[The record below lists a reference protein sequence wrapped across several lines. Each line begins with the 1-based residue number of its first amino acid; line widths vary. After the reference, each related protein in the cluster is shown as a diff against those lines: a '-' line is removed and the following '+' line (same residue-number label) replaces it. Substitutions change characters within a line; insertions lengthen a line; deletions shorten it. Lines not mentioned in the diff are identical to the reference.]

1 MLDFLRIL
9 LHDCLKALYPK
20 KKKKDAQKATRSR
33 LSPCIPLKSRK
44 NKNQVKI
51 KIKIND
57 TNVLK

>member
-1 MLDFLRIL
+1 MFDFLRIL
-9 LHDCLKALYPK
+9 LHDCLKALYTK
-20 KKKKDAQKATRSR
+20 KKKKDAQKAKRNR

-51 KIKIND
+51 KIND

>member
-9 LHDCLKALYPK
+9 LHDCLKALYT

>member
-1 MLDFLRIL
+1 MFDFLRIL
-9 LHDCLKALYPK
+9 LHDCLKALYT
-20 KKKKDAQKATRSR
+20 KKKDAQKAKRSR

-51 KIKIND
+51 KIND